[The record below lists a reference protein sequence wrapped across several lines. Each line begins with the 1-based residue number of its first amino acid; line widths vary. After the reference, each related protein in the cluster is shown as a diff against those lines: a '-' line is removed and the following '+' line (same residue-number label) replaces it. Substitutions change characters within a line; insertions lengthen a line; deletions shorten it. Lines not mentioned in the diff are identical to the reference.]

1 MHCVILAGGSGT
13 RFWPKSRR
21 KRPKQLLNLINGSS
35 LIDQTVKRLTKYPNC
50 EGIYAVAS
58 QQIVDLIRAN
68 TDAVADDNY
77 FVEPSPRNTAPAV
90 ALAAFI
96 LNARLGPDAVM
107 GVFPADHLVN
117 GNKAFFQSL
126 KLAETKAGE
135 GANLVTLGIQPSH
148 PATGYGYIEF
158 DRSEKGDVHKVV
170 RFTEKPDLETAKQFL
185 EGGEHLWNGGMFVWK
200 VGSILENI
208 AEYLPATW
216 QNLLSL
222 EDLIDGPE
230 FYDALDEIW
239 PVVDSISI
247 DYGVLERAQ
256 SIYTIETRF
265 DWNDLGSWRTLY
277 QVLPKDS
284 DGNVSQ
290 GDVTLIDSKNTLVV
304 SEDRYTAVVGA
315 EDMIVV
321 SMDDATIVLP
331 RSQSERVGEIV
342 HWLKTHE
349 RKELL

>member
-21 KRPKQLLNLINGSS
+21 ERPKQLLNLVNGSS
-35 LIDQTVKRLTKYPNC
+35 LIDQTVKRLTKYPKC
-50 EGIYAVAS
+50 EGLYAVAS
-58 QQIVDLIRAN
+58 QQLVDQISSN
-68 TDAVADDNY
+68 TNAIAKDNY
-77 FVEPSPRNTAPAV
+77 FVEPSGRNTAPAV

-96 LNARLGPDAVM
+96 LNARLGSDAVM
-107 GVFPADHLVN
+107 GVFPADHLVHKD
-117 GNKAFFQSL
+117 KAFFQAL
-126 KLAETKAGE
+126 DLAESKAME
-135 GANLVTLGIQPSH
+135 GVNLVTLGIQPSY

-158 DRSEKGDVHKVV
+158 NRSKKGDVHKVV
-170 RFTEKPDLETAKQFL
+170 RFTEKPDLETAKEFL

-200 VGSILENI
+200 VGSILKNI

-216 QNLLSL
+216 QNLQSIEHLV
-222 EDLIDGPE
+222 DGPE
-230 FYDALDEIW
+230 FSAALTEIW

-247 DYGVLERAQ
+247 DYGVLEQAH
-256 SIYTIETRF
+256 SIYTIETHF
-265 DWNDLGSWRTLY
+265 KWNDLGSWRTLY

-284 DGNVSQ
+284 DGNVTQ

-315 EDMIVV
+315 EDLIVV
-321 SMDDATIVLP
+321 SMKDATIVLP

-342 HWLKTHE
+342 HWLKS
-349 RKELL
+349 RKREELL